1 MVHFA
6 QQGPMPQQEC
16 IGWPAGG
23 AQDPMDQR
31 GFVPDILDRSIIDEI
46 VMVGRTPDGTG
57 RISGHSRRHFLRRH
71 DCGCFYVGA

>member
-1 MVHFA
+1 
-6 QQGPMPQQEC
+6 
-16 IGWPAGG
+16 
-23 AQDPMDQR
+23 MDQR
-31 GFVPDILDRSIIDEI
+31 EFVPDILDRSIIDEI